1 MQNLMKKWKQT
12 AVVILQQA
20 TFYNIFIHIFILCT
34 YVYLYSTLY
43 VYLCF
48 VNMYIFIDIYLR
60 IYKAAVLKKIF
71 VTVSV
76 FYD

>member
-20 TFYNIFIHIFILCT
+20 TFYNIFIHIFILCA

-48 VNMYIFIDIYLR
+48 VNMYIFIHIYLR